1 MDVRAFLY
9 MTVRIR
15 SYCLLSLN
23 SVASS
28 AFFDLIAFYI
38 FRPQDV
44 NRCMNLAT
52 SPTAVLRNNVLRHYR
67 AKKLSRRILAADI
80 RSVHLTLIFQSQF
93 HLPNTK
99 HAMTAQFLLRRPVLR
114 PVELLPRILC
124 TTTSNST
131 LRMLS
136 THPPKPEEEDAIY
149 AAEVE
154 GVKRWWAEPRW
165 KGITRPYSAGDVVSK
180 RGTLKQHYPS
190 SQTARKLF
198 ELLNERAAQ
207 GLPLHTSIPPQF
219 PEVWHRKEG

>member
-1 MDVRAFLY
+1 MWFLL
-9 MTVRIR
+9 VSLIL
-15 SYCLLSLN
+15 LLSTYCIFLLRCLAPH
-23 SVASS
+23 SRTPKSCVAPLPSQETKP
-28 AFFDLIAFYI
+28 AYPCRRYP
-38 FRPQDV
+38 FRP
-44 NRCMNLAT
+44 
-52 SPTAVLRNNVLRHYR
+52 P
-67 AKKLSRRILAADI
+67 
-80 RSVHLTLIFQSQF
+80 HLDFFHSQF

-99 HAMTAQFLLRRPVLR
+99 HAMTTQFLLRRPVLR

-124 TTTSNST
+124 AATPNSA

-149 AAEVE
+149 ATEVE

-207 GLPLHTSIPPQF
+207 GLPVHTSITLF
-219 PEVWHRKEG
+219 ILGGMA